1 MSMEK
6 LISKVTDAGFDPIAV
21 SGEEAIILWNH
32 VRQHIASTNNE
43 KAYCHIISAEYRYK
57 LKQLQP
63 SIEELRQ
70 ALSLLSLPK
79 DAEDILTVKANLS
92 ERLMDSGDYSG
103 ALQEYVTAS
112 NIAVDHGFLD
122 EYVTAILGMGN
133 LCDAYGDHQR
143 ALRYYQKIDGIDHA
157 IGSRSL
163 RLRYKLYMLSCYI
176 NLGRINS
183 SKELL
188 RECEELS
195 ILVSDK
201 ILSGQI
207 LLYQAKIARLE
218 RDYHAA
224 LLSLSKVQYIYG
236 NLNSTWL
243 SVMNR
248 IEMTYSLCA
257 IGKKELADL
266 LLTSAS
272 KNIELK
278 TSPIIAKQFY
288 QAMSEVMASQ
298 GHFKEALTFERK
310 GFRIESDLMKH
321 IPISELGASQLR
333 RISRFE
339 LQLKLILSEI
349 ENKELKETTQQH
361 KNTVAQL
368 QQDVFT
374 DPLTALHNR
383 RWLDVKLKDLL
394 LHETP
399 FALMVI
405 DIDHFKSIND
415 ELSHLV
421 GDKAIVN
428 VSSELA
434 AYFRFRGASCVRFG
448 GEEFLVILENTDLAK
463 AELHAENYRERIYQ
477 FGWREILGE
486 RGLTVSIGIT
496 MHRDGENTQRTFYR
510 ADKALYKAKA
520 NGRNQVCTE
529 E

>member
-103 ALQEYVTAS
+103 ALQEYVISS

-243 SVMNR
+243 SVMIR

-266 LLTSAS
+266 LLT
-272 KNIELK
+272 
-278 TSPIIAKQFY
+278 
-288 QAMSEVMASQ
+288 
-298 GHFKEALTFERK
+298 
-310 GFRIESDLMKH
+310 
-321 IPISELGASQLR
+321 
-333 RISRFE
+333 
-339 LQLKLILSEI
+339 
-349 ENKELKETTQQH
+349 
-361 KNTVAQL
+361 
-368 QQDVFT
+368 
-374 DPLTALHNR
+374 
-383 RWLDVKLKDLL
+383 
-394 LHETP
+394 
-399 FALMVI
+399 
-405 DIDHFKSIND
+405 
-415 ELSHLV
+415 
-421 GDKAIVN
+421 
-428 VSSELA
+428 
-434 AYFRFRGASCVRFG
+434 
-448 GEEFLVILENTDLAK
+448 
-463 AELHAENYRERIYQ
+463 
-477 FGWREILGE
+477 
-486 RGLTVSIGIT
+486 
-496 MHRDGENTQRTFYR
+496 R
-510 ADKALYKAKA
+510 A
-520 NGRNQVCTE
+520 C
-529 E
+529 